1 MYRNNHSDHDVVA
14 GVQFLAADVDVQPVG
29 ACNLFVVAV
38 AVVAAAAAAVVVV
51 RIPVD
56 SPAVAAVAYLPM
68 LMRVHAMSARRY

>member
-38 AVVAAAAAAVVVV
+38 AVVAAAAAAVVV